1 MERFELDDVQAQ
13 AIVDMRLGQLSGLER
28 DKIESEYAELEQ
40 KIAELEDILA
50 HDSRVVE
57 IIKTDLLEIKRKYGD
72 ARRTEIGVGEVGIE
86 DEDLIPVEDCVFT
99 LTNAG
104 YVKRIAVSEYRS
116 QHRGGVGVRGMT
128 TKQEDVVR
136 ELSGQSLGQT
146 LLTPTKIYVKPMLKL
161 FEKVAVK
168 GVSHITGGGFY
179 ENVPRSIPRGL
190 GARIEKAAVPVLP
203 IFDLIQQKGNI
214 PERDM
219 FNTFNM
225 GIGMVAVV
233 DKNDTD
239 TAPNV
244 LKEAGEGAENSDK
257 CEENSRY
264 ECDGYSG
271 VYRSLNAIVV
281 VSAECMSNSDA
292 GADGKT

>member
-104 YVKRIAVSEYRS
+104 YV
-116 QHRGGVGVRGMT
+116 
-128 TKQEDVVR
+128 
-136 ELSGQSLGQT
+136 LSL
-146 LLTPTKIYVKPMLKL
+146 I
-161 FEKVAVK
+161 
-168 GVSHITGGGFY
+168 HIL
-179 ENVPRSIPRGL
+179 S
-190 GARIEKAAVPVLP
+190 
-203 IFDLIQQKGNI
+203 
-214 PERDM
+214 
-219 FNTFNM
+219 
-225 GIGMVAVV
+225 
-233 DKNDTD
+233 
-239 TAPNV
+239 V
-244 LKEAGEGAENSDK
+244 LKTIRLIYMHSPTFRK
-257 CEENSRY
+257 Y
-264 ECDGYSG
+264 
-271 VYRSLNAIVV
+271 L
-281 VSAECMSNSDA
+281 
-292 GADGKT
+292 